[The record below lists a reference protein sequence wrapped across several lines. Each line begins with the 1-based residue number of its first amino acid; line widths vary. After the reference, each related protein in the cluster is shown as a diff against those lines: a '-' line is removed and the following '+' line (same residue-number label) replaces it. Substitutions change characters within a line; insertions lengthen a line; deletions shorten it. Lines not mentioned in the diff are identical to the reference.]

1 MNATKKIVAAVL
13 LSAAS
18 AASFAA
24 PMVEINTTEGKIVV
38 DLNSKAAP
46 VTVDNFLKYVN
57 SGFYN
62 GTIFHRVINN
72 FMIQGGG
79 FTKDMNQKKT
89 GAPIK
94 LEDKNGLKN
103 TVGSIAMARTNDPN
117 SATSQFFINLDRKS
131 VV

>member
-1 MNATKKIVAAVL
+1 MNATKKIIAAVL

-38 DLNSKAAP
+38 DLNSKTAP
-46 VTVDNFLKYVN
+46 VTVDNFLKYAN

-72 FMIQGGG
+72 FMIQAAASRKIW
-79 FTKDMNQKKT
+79 TRRKPAPRSNSKT
-89 GAPIK
+89 RTV
-94 LEDKNGLKN
+94 LK
-103 TVGSIAMARTNDPN
+103 TPSALSQWQEPMTRTPRQVSSSSI
-117 SATSQFFINLDRKS
+117 
-131 VV
+131 